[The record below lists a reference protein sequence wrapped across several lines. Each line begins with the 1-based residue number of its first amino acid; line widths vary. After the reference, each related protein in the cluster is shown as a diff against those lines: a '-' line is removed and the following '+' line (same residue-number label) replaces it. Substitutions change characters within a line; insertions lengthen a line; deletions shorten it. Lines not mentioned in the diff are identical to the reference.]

1 MELVLFERTAAA
13 QRGPGGLG
21 HLVEGV
27 GRGETL
33 LGGQPLNLPAELH
46 PQLAIVA

>member
-1 MELVLFERTAAA
+1 MELALVERTAAA

-21 HLVEGV
+21 HVVEGV
-27 GRGETL
+27 GRGEPL

-46 PQLAIVA
+46 AQLVIVA